1 MESANIAPP
10 RINRLPKGGSLPRS
24 APPTT
29 SASSLWITTSTIIFD
44 SEWRISYSSHTEN
57 ASPTIQAIRSEGR
70 DLLEV
75 LGELSPQVMNLEK
88 GAITSAFEPFSSQF
102 GVWDKNSFRNYRLHI
117 FANTEGGL
125 CRLETRIPQPERI
138 PLQGSPT
145 HTDKEAQSLDHS
157 LVPKTTHEWI
167 HAIDELWPAVAFVQA
182 PDFSLLTASES
193 LFHFTGRSPQ
203 EFNTDPNLFWSVI
216 HDSDRERIKQ
226 APQNPPTKQETTT
239 NRFRIRHLD
248 SGQVRYV
255 MEYRR
260 AIQGGINECVWIDVS
275 RETIAE
281 KRLSSAAW
289 KETLGILT
297 VGLAHDFS
305 NILSGII
312 SLSESFV
319 LQIQK
324 EGSLSSDSEV
334 GLKLIQSNA
343 QQATQL
349 VQRIVHLH
357 KGEAVERT
365 YQDLNAVVSE
375 VSQLINK
382 VLPRH
387 IEVQLQRDTEEL
399 PIYVDIVELRQV
411 LINLALNA
419 ADAMPLGGWIRLS
432 TRRVSELPL
441 FHQLVG
447 TIPPSSIIAVDVC
460 DCGHGISPSHLETI
474 FDPFFTTKFHNKGS
488 GLGLYNSRRFI
499 EKQGGAIGVNTKLN
513 EGTTFSILMPE
524 ATFTEAEKEF
534 EVEQMK
540 QHVVIA
546 GECHE
551 EIRAI
556 NETLKDYEFQIVTS
570 QFEDDVLEQI
580 ELSYRNQVGVV
591 LLANSQTDSTLTLV
605 PRIKRSFPKAKIL
618 LVISGCNPDEIPTNI
633 TRQADRSICSNV
645 PQSELAHALSEI
657 FRE

>member
-1 MESANIAPP
+1 MESGKIV
-10 RINRLPKGGSLPRS
+10 LPRRPLAQKGNAS
-24 APPTT
+24 LRPAAPSI
-29 SASSLWITTSTIIFD
+29 SASSLWITTSTLLFSSD
-44 SEWRISYSSHTEN
+44 WKVTFSSHTEN
-57 ASPTIQAIRSEGR
+57 ASPTIRHLEAEGR
-70 DLLEV
+70 DLLKLLE
-75 LGELSPQVMNLEK
+75 ELTPQVTNLDKKTIIES
-88 GAITSAFEPFSSQF
+88 IEPFLTQF
-102 GVWDKNSFRNYRLHI
+102 GVWDQNSFRNYRLHI
-117 FANTEGGL
+117 YANNEGGI
-125 CRLETRIPQPERI
+125 CRLEARIPQPERI
-138 PLQGSPT
+138 TPVALPSPRA
-145 HTDKEAQSLDHS
+145 KEASAFS
-157 LVPKTTHEWI
+157 RSIIPKTTHDWI
-167 HAIDELWPAVAFVQA
+167 QAIDELWPAVAFVQA
-182 PDFSLLTASES
+182 PDFSLITASES
-193 LFHFTGRSPQ
+193 LFQFTGRSPQ
-203 EFNTDPNLFWSVI
+203 DFNSDPSLFWGIVHESD
-216 HDSDRERIKQ
+216 HDQVKQ
-226 APQNPPTKQETTT
+226 VPHNASSTQKTIA
-239 NRFRIRHLD
+239 NRFRVRHLD

-260 AIQGGINECVWIDVS
+260 ALQGGMNECVWIDVS
-275 RETIAE
+275 KETIAE
-281 KRLSSAAW
+281 KRLSTAAW

-319 LQIQK
+319 HQVQN
-324 EGSLSSDSEV
+324 EGSLEADSEV

-365 YQDLNAVVSE
+365 YQDLNKVVNE

-387 IEVQLQRDTEEL
+387 IEVQLQQDSEEL

-419 ADAMPLGGWIRLS
+419 ADAMPLGGWIKLS
-432 TRRVSELPL
+432 TRRLTELPL

-447 TIPPSSIIAVDVC
+447 TIPPSSIIALEVS
-460 DCGHGISPSHLETI
+460 DCGHGISPSNLETI
-474 FDPFFTTKFHNKGS
+474 FDPFFTTKYHNKGS

-524 ATFTEAEKEF
+524 ATFTEAEKEL
-534 EVEQMK
+534 ETEQLR
-540 QHVVIA
+540 QQVVIA
-546 GECHE
+546 GECRD

-556 NETLKDYEFQIVTS
+556 NETLKDYDFQVVTS
-570 QFEDDVLEQI
+570 QFEDDVLEQV
-580 ELSYRNQVGVV
+580 ERAYRHQVGVV
-591 LLANSQTDSTLTLV
+591 LLANKRTAPTLSLV
-605 PRIKRSFPKAKIL
+605 PRIKRSFPKTKIL

-633 TRQADRSICSNV
+633 ARQADRSICSDV
-645 PQSELAHALSEI
+645 PQSELVHALSEV
-657 FRE
+657 FQE